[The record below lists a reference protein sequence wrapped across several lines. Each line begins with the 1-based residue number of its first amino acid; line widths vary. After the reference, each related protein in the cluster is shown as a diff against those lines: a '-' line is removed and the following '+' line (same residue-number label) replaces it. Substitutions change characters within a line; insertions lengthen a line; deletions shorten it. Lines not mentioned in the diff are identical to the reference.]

1 MKALVGALNQE
12 KALVGAFSVII
23 HHRRLIVYST
33 SLQGRPRLQHQRAEA
48 AVPAGRLLG
57 RGDGAHAAAVAPPR
71 HRAARPGRAAAP
83 RQVGV
88 SPPNSS
94 ALL

>member
-1 MKALVGALNQE
+1 MLVIVGAFNHE
-12 KALVGAFSVII
+12 EALVGAFSVIVQL
-23 HHRRLIVYST
+23 HRLIVHST

>member
-1 MKALVGALNQE
+1 M
-12 KALVGAFSVII
+12 GAFSVITNL
-23 HHRRLIVYST
+23 RMGLFEALTTT
-33 SLQGRPRLQHQRAEA
+33 SVQGRPRLQHQRAQA

-71 HRAARPGRAAAP
+71 HRAARPRCAAAP